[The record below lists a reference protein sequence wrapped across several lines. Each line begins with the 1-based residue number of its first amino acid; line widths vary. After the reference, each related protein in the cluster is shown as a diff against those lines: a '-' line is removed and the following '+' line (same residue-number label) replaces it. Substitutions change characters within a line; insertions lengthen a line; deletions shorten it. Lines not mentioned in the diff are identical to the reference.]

1 MHRLN
6 LTATRRSE
14 PSIWNDSALAW
25 AAAVQAKIAAPEYA
39 QAAGFYKGLL
49 LFTSMQFALM
59 SRHFEFPKPRG
70 QPEKQKSNMIM
81 KIIIICV

>member
-14 PSIWNDSALAW
+14 PSIWNDAALAW
-25 AAAVQAKIAAPEYA
+25 AAVPAKIAALEYA
-39 QAAGFYKGLL
+39 QAAGFYRSLL
-49 LFTSMQFALM
+49 LLISIRFALM
-59 SRHFEFPKPRG
+59 SRHLKFPQPRG
-70 QPEKQKSNMIM
+70 QPEKQKANMIM